1 MLSEH
6 TLTHMLFHDPCLS
19 RSCLSLFSTTS
30 WVRSDTRQTPPPLE
44 FLFRWSHPLYLYPS
58 WRTVFLAFTHRP
70 KDQTF
75 VGEIKHV
82 QFCHDEHN
90 ILHMT
95 YTTYNT
101 WCVVTYTTY
110 CCRPRVRSEDHVGW
124 TTLGSQQTHWNRRP
138 SHTNKFVTRWVA
150 NRPRMPITRP
160 RDFGSSI

>member
-6 TLTHMLFHDPCLS
+6 TLTHMLLHDPCLS

-70 KDQTF
+70 KDETF

-82 QFCHDEHN
+82 QFCHDELK

-95 YTTYNT
+95 HTAYNT
-101 WCVVTYTTY
+101 WYVVGTWNIAVRAQALQLSHKLVIVLVDSVTQALVH
-110 CCRPRVRSEDHVGW
+110 CRLSM
-124 TTLGSQQTHWNRRP
+124 
-138 SHTNKFVTRWVA
+138 
-150 NRPRMPITRP
+150 NRPIFASTWL
-160 RDFGSSI
+160 